1 MSASK
6 DVTISVRLTKE
17 TADLFDKLSGLMQI
31 NKSDFLRVCVEKLCR
46 DNRLYLEHVDKIKQ
60 YSKFIKAEMSKISE
74 DMIIVKDGSWKTVND
89 NALLMFCDLLF
100 VWSNKVFDTW
110 FNILVEYGLA
120 DVDYK
125 IKMKDQFSDGL
136 IELEDFGFLLSPTKI
151 TVDAEALIEQQ
162 KWWDEIEFKRI
173 SLLLATK
180 RAIERYSA
188 EYIVKEVLDRTAKV
202 EQEPTKIVVDAAGR
216 FKRSGTRI
224 VTPAEYE
231 KVSKLIREQK

>member
-17 TADLFDKLSGLMQI
+17 TADSFDKLSNLMQI
-31 NKSDFLRVCVEKLCR
+31 NKSDFLRVCVEKLCK
-46 DNRLYLEHVDKIKQ
+46 DNKIYLEHVDKIKQ
-60 YSKFIKAEMSKISE
+60 YSRFIKAEMSKISE
-74 DMIIVKDGSWKTVND
+74 DMIVVKDGSWKTVND

-100 VWSNKVFDTW
+100 IWSSKVFDTW
-110 FNILVEYGLA
+110 FDILVEYGLA
-120 DVDYK
+120 DVGDK
-125 IKMKDQFSDGL
+125 RIAKDRFGDGL
-136 IELEDFGFLLSPTKI
+136 IELEDFGFILSPAKI
-151 TVDAEALIEQQ
+151 TVDVEALIEEE

-180 RAIERYSA
+180 RAIEKYSA

-231 KVSKLIREQK
+231 KVSKLRIEKK